1 MSSLLNV
8 NAQMLS
14 YVRSLYEH
22 PSKWYVSYQENGT
35 KYLKSRKILDE
46 QLQQQLNACAGE
58 VSIHEC
64 VNFFFRKFK
73 TYFCVIRYSYV
84 AYRLI
89 YRPRK

>member
-1 MSSLLNV
+1 MSSFFNV

-58 VSIHEC
+58 VSSHEYMFSFSEIQDLFTC
-64 VNFFFRKFK
+64 FLDILMRH
-73 TYFCVIRYSYV
+73 TG
-84 AYRLI
+84 
-89 YRPRK
+89 